1 MYKVMKPSLSIQSL
15 WNLFKYKD
23 TDTSDYLNILSKKQD
38 ATCITAYEVLFSK
51 KRVCEVPA

>member
-1 MYKVMKPSLSIQSL
+1 MKPSLSIQSL